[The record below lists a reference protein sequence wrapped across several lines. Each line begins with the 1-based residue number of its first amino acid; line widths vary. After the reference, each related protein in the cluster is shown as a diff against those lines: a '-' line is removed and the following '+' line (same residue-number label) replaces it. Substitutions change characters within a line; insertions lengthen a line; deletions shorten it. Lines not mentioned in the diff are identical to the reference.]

1 MSISEIKK
9 SIVKSGIVPN
19 FLPAIL
25 REYKSG
31 WIVEYYVEHPTSHKL
46 ERKKIRLN
54 KLTSRYKYIKDA
66 RIHANQIVTAL
77 NIKLSTGWNPFF
89 SDEDSRLYTPIN
101 TVCEAFLKEKEK
113 ESRKDT
119 MRSYSSF
126 ISIFSNWLNNSVS
139 VEYLSMINKTI
150 IARFMDYVY
159 NERNVSATSYN
170 NYVKIGRAFFNWSK
184 EKCYTK
190 ENPFD
195 AIKVKP
201 KQKKKRIIIPHDY
214 REIITNYLL
223 STHGEQNYLI
233 ALKLIYSALLRP
245 SEIRKIKIEN
255 VDLSNQ
261 TIIVTCDVSKNKKQ
275 RVVPLTDDLT
285 MSLKSLNLSS
295 YPACYYVFGQGLK
308 PSQTMLS
315 DTYMRK
321 HWDKLKKKLNLPEQ
335 MQQYS
340 LRDTG
345 IFEMLK
351 SGIDPLSVKQHADH
365 HSLEMTTIYSNHIDP
380 NLAKIIR
387 EKSPTF

>member
-1 MSISEIKK
+1 MSISEVKK
-9 SIVKSGIVPN
+9 SIVKSGIAPN
-19 FLPAIL
+19 FLPAVL

-31 WIVEYYVEHPTSHKL
+31 WIVEYYVEHPISHKL
-46 ERKKIRLN
+46 ERKKIRLS
-54 KLTSRYKYIKDA
+54 KLVSRYKSVKDA
-66 RIHANQIVTAL
+66 RAHASKIVAAF

-89 SDEDSRLYTPIN
+89 SDEDARLYTSIN
-101 TVCEAFLKEKEK
+101 IVCEAFLKEKEK
-113 ESRKDT
+113 ELRQDS
-119 MRSYSSF
+119 MRAYSSF
-126 ISIFSNWLNNSVS
+126 ILIFSNWLNDFVS

-159 NERNVSATSYN
+159 NQRNVSAVTYN
-170 NYVKIGRAFFNWSK
+170 NYVKLGRALFNWAK

-195 AIKVKP
+195 NVKVKP
-201 KQKKKRIIIPHDY
+201 KAQKKRIIIPSDF
-214 REIITNYLL
+214 REVIANYLL
-223 STHGEQNYLI
+223 STPGEQNYLI
-233 ALKLIYSALLRP
+233 SLKLIYSALLRP

-255 VDLSNQ
+255 VNLSNKS
-261 TIIVTCDVSKNKKQ
+261 IVVPSDVSKNKKQ
-275 RVVPLTDDLT
+275 RVVPLTDDLIE
-285 MSLKSLNLSS
+285 SLKSLNLSS
-295 YPACYYVFGQGLK
+295 YPTSYYVFGNGFK
-308 PSQTMLS
+308 PNSTILTVS
-315 DTYMRK
+315 YMYK
-321 HWDKLKKKLNLPEQ
+321 HWSKLRKKLNLPEQ